1 MGRLSVGNRNRM
13 WAMLL
18 MSFIVAMAG
27 MMCFSSGC
35 AGARELDLMMPST
48 GSANAVNHFTR
59 EMAFPESVTIEVPSP
74 PAFHPVDGGS
84 ISASGDPIETPPV
97 EIHYHYHEGNMSQS
111 ATATDGGG
119 GGLGNEV
126 RPTSPVT
133 TPNSETPTEPTPES
147 PSSTEESTPLQPDS
161 NGISEPEA
169 G

>member
-1 MGRLSVGNRNRM
+1 M
-13 WAMLL
+13 
-18 MSFIVAMAG
+18 
-27 MMCFSSGC
+27 
-35 AGARELDLMMPST
+35 DDPT
-48 GSANAVNHFTR
+48 NAVGPLVIYLTYNEAT
-59 EMAFPESVTIEVPSP
+59 VTQ
-74 PAFHPVDGGS
+74 
-84 ISASGDPIETPPV
+84 T
-97 EIHYHYHEGNMSQS
+97 